1 MFCSTENN
9 QHRTPGQ
16 CGDFSWYVKI
26 LYFSD
31 GCYGLWFTYVSV
43 LLERQIRILAFF
55 KIEIMMTLVV
65 FPWSDCVIK
74 LLNVIDRK
82 SVV

>member
-9 QHRTPGQ
+9 QHRTPSQ

-31 GCYGLWFTYVSV
+31 GCFGLWFTYVSV
-43 LLERQIRILAFF
+43 LLERQISILAFF
-55 KIEIMMTLVV
+55 LNRDYDDLGS
-65 FPWSDCVIK
+65 FPMKWLCD
-74 LLNVIDRK
+74 
-82 SVV
+82 